1 MHNRWLSYFP
11 ILRSRLRY
19 FTFADIF
26 CTANGGLRN
35 LFLRKFILSQN
46 QGFYEILTL
55 RKFGAIRYMA
65 LAIDITDERGLS
77 YNIDSRALG
86 ITNPFNS
93 LYIELRTPH
102 PSI

>member
-11 ILRSRLRY
+11 IATSISTYTLPSQISVFY
-19 FTFADIF
+19 EF

-55 RKFGAIRYMA
+55 RKFGAIR
-65 LAIDITDERGLS
+65 
-77 YNIDSRALG
+77 
-86 ITNPFNS
+86 
-93 LYIELRTPH
+93 
-102 PSI
+102 